1 MDIQSALKKGKSILL
16 DNNIISAK
24 LDSEI
29 LMSQAI
35 RKNKEFIILNLNKKI
50 KKRDLDYFDNLI
62 QERAKSK
69 PIAQIIKKKDFW
81 KYEFIVNNNVLIP
94 RPDTEILIEQTLK
107 LVKNKNRLQILDIG
121 IGSGCILISILKE
134 LKKSKGIGIDI
145 SKNAIKIAL
154 KNSKRFGLTKRL
166 KFSHRSIDKL
176 WSYKF
181 DLIVS
186 NPPYICKH
194 EIKNLSEDIKKYEP
208 RIALD
213 GGKDGLD
220 VIKKVIYKSSTI
232 LKINGMLALEIGSGQ
247 YKKVSQI
254 LKLKGFREKFLV
266 NDYQNNIRCIISILK
281 H

>member
-1 MDIQSALKKGKSILL
+1 MDIQSALKKGQSILI

-35 RKNKEFIILNLNKKI
+35 RKNKKFIILNLHKEI

-94 RPDTEILIEQTLK
+94 RPDTEILIEQALK

-121 IGSGCILISILKE
+121 IGSGCILMSILKE
-134 LKKSKGIGIDI
+134 KKNFIGTGIDI
-145 SKNAIKIAL
+145 SNKSLQI
-154 KNSKRFGLTKRL
+154 SKVNGQKLRINNRL
-166 KFSHRSIDKL
+166 RLFKSNIDNFNTGK
-176 WSYKF
+176 Y

-186 NPPYICKH
+186 NPPYIK
-194 EIKNLSEDIKKYEP
+194 KSNLKCLEKDIGFEP
-208 RIALD
+208 KQALD
-213 GGKDGLD
+213 GGLDGLSEIRKVINKSSELIKRSGHFIIEIGFD
-220 VIKKVIYKSSTI
+220 QKNKVKKILHDNGFYIKKTVKDLS
-232 LKINGMLALEIGSGQ
+232 NH
-247 YKKVSQI
+247 
-254 LKLKGFREKFLV
+254 
-266 NDYQNNIRCIISILK
+266 DRCIVSIK
-281 H
+281 T

>member
-1 MDIQSALKKGKSILL
+1 MDIQSALKKGQSILI

-35 RKNKEFIILNLNKKI
+35 RKNKKFIILNLHKEI

-94 RPDTEILIEQTLK
+94 RPDTEILIEQALK

-121 IGSGCILISILKE
+121 IGSGCILMSILKE
-134 LKKSKGIGIDI
+134 KKNFIGTGIDI
-145 SKNAIKIAL
+145 SNKSLQI
-154 KNSKRFGLTKRL
+154 SKVNGQKLRINNRL
-166 KFSHRSIDKL
+166 RLFKSNIDNFNTGK
-176 WSYKF
+176 Y

-186 NPPYICKH
+186 NPPYIK
-194 EIKNLSEDIKKYEP
+194 KSNLKCLEKDIGFEP
-208 RIALD
+208 KQALD
-213 GGKDGLD
+213 GGLDGLSEIRKVINKSSELIKRSGHFIIEIGFD
-220 VIKKVIYKSSTI
+220 QKNKVKKILRDKGFYIKKTVKDLS
-232 LKINGMLALEIGSGQ
+232 NH
-247 YKKVSQI
+247 
-254 LKLKGFREKFLV
+254 
-266 NDYQNNIRCIISILK
+266 DRCIVSIK
-281 H
+281 I

>member
-1 MDIQSALKKGKSILL
+1 MDIQSALKKGQSILI

-35 RKNKEFIILNLNKKI
+35 RKNKKFIILNLNKEI

-94 RPDTEILIEQTLK
+94 RPDTEILIEQALK

-121 IGSGCILISILKE
+121 IGSGCILMSILKE
-134 LKKSKGIGIDI
+134 KKNFIGTGIDI
-145 SKNAIKIAL
+145 SNKSLQI
-154 KNSKRFGLTKRL
+154 SKVNGQKLRINNRL
-166 KFSHRSIDKL
+166 RLFKSNIDNFNTGK
-176 WSYKF
+176 Y

-186 NPPYICKH
+186 NPPYIKQS
-194 EIKNLSEDIKKYEP
+194 NLKCLEKDIGFEP
-208 RIALD
+208 KQALD
-213 GGKDGLD
+213 GGLDGLSEIRKVINKSSELIKRSGHFIIEIGFD
-220 VIKKVIYKSSTI
+220 QKNKVKKILRDKGFYIKKIVKDLS
-232 LKINGMLALEIGSGQ
+232 NH
-247 YKKVSQI
+247 
-254 LKLKGFREKFLV
+254 
-266 NDYQNNIRCIISILK
+266 DRCIVSIK
-281 H
+281 T

>member
-1 MDIQSALKKGKSILL
+1 MDIQSALKKGQSILI

-35 RKNKEFIILNLNKKI
+35 RKNKKFIILNLHKQI

-94 RPDTEILIEQTLK
+94 RPDTEILIEQALK

-121 IGSGCILISILKE
+121 IGSGCILMSILKE
-134 LKKSKGIGIDI
+134 KKNFIGTGIDI
-145 SKNAIKIAL
+145 SNKSLQI
-154 KNSKRFGLTKRL
+154 SKVNGQKLRINNRL
-166 KFSHRSIDKL
+166 RLFKSNIDNFNTGK
-176 WSYKF
+176 Y

-186 NPPYICKH
+186 NPPYIK
-194 EIKNLSEDIKKYEP
+194 KSNLKCLEKDIGFEP
-208 RIALD
+208 KQALD
-213 GGKDGLD
+213 GGLDGLSEIRKVINKSSELIKRSGHFIIEIGFD
-220 VIKKVIYKSSTI
+220 QKNKVKKILRDNGFYIKKTVKDLS
-232 LKINGMLALEIGSGQ
+232 NH
-247 YKKVSQI
+247 
-254 LKLKGFREKFLV
+254 
-266 NDYQNNIRCIISILK
+266 DRCIVSIK
-281 H
+281 I

>member
-1 MDIQSALKKGKSILL
+1 MDIQSALKKGQSILI

-35 RKNKEFIILNLNKKI
+35 RKNKKFIILNLHKQI

-94 RPDTEILIEQTLK
+94 RPDTEILIEQALK

-121 IGSGCILISILKE
+121 IGSGCILMSILKE
-134 LKKSKGIGIDI
+134 KKNFIGTGIDI
-145 SKNAIKIAL
+145 SNKSLQI
-154 KNSKRFGLTKRL
+154 SKVNGQKLRINNRL
-166 KFSHRSIDKL
+166 RLFKSNIDNFNTGK
-176 WSYKF
+176 Y

-186 NPPYICKH
+186 NPPYIK
-194 EIKNLSEDIKKYEP
+194 KSNLKCLEKDIGFEP
-208 RIALD
+208 KQALD
-213 GGKDGLD
+213 GGLDGLSEIRKVINKSSELIKRSGHFIIEIGFD
-220 VIKKVIYKSSTI
+220 QKNKVKKILRDKGFYIKKTVKDLS
-232 LKINGMLALEIGSGQ
+232 NH
-247 YKKVSQI
+247 
-254 LKLKGFREKFLV
+254 
-266 NDYQNNIRCIISILK
+266 DRCIVSIK
-281 H
+281 T

>member
-1 MDIQSALKKGKSILL
+1 MDIQNALKKGQSILI

-35 RKNKEFIILNLNKKI
+35 RKNKEFLILNLNKEI

-94 RPDTEILIEQTLK
+94 RPDTEILIEQALK

-121 IGSGCILISILKE
+121 IGSGCILMSILKE
-134 LKKSKGIGIDI
+134 KKNFIGTGIDI
-145 SKNAIKIAL
+145 S
-154 KNSKRFGLTKRL
+154 SKSLQISKVNGQKLRINNRL
-166 KFSHRSIDKL
+166 RLFKSNIDNFNTGK
-176 WSYKF
+176 Y

-186 NPPYICKH
+186 NPPYIK
-194 EIKNLSEDIKKYEP
+194 KSNLKCLEKDIGFEP
-208 RIALD
+208 KQALD
-213 GGKDGLD
+213 GGLDGLSEIRKVINKSSELIKRSGHFIIEIGFD
-220 VIKKVIYKSSTI
+220 QKNKVKKILRDKGFYIKKTVKDLS
-232 LKINGMLALEIGSGQ
+232 NH
-247 YKKVSQI
+247 
-254 LKLKGFREKFLV
+254 
-266 NDYQNNIRCIISILK
+266 DRCIVSIK
-281 H
+281 T